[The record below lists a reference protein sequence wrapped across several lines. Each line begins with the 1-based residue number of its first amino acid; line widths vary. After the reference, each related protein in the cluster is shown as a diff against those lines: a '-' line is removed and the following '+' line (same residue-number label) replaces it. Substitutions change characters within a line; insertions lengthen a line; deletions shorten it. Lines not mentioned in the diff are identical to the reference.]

1 MKMKRLVVGM
11 LFSAMATMAQAAE
24 EIKIVWGFSIGSNQ
38 ANTVRI
44 LIDEANKIQ
53 NKYKFVLENKTG
65 AGGTVAANYVLQ
77 NGSDTVV
84 AMSSSFFIRPAF
96 VKQGAHDLDQFRAVF
111 VQATGAPLGLVSGK
125 YKTITELQK
134 LTTVNIAI
142 AGPGSLSDILAVS
155 MASEIP
161 NIKRIPFKSM
171 VDGTVAAA
179 GGHVDAAITF
189 VVDAE
194 QYISKGDIHLLGK
207 SGTIKGTE
215 NITANYGMF
224 ASRSMPVE
232 KAREIHGIF
241 AKVNETDAARA
252 SYRKDLL
259 TPVSLNFED
268 SQQWF
273 VKERA
278 LWAELVS
285 KLN

>member
-1 MKMKRLVVGM
+1 MKKLAVGI
-11 LFSAMATMAQAAE
+11 LFSAITVMAQAAE

-53 NKYKFVLENKTG
+53 DKYKFVLENKTG
-65 AGGTVAANYVLQ
+65 AGGSIAANYVLQ
-77 NGSDTVV
+77 NGDNSMV

-96 VKQGAHDLDQFRAVF
+96 VKEGSHDLDQFRAVF

-125 YKTITELQK
+125 YKTIVELEK
-134 LTTVNIAI
+134 LPTANIAI
-142 AGPGSLSDILAVS
+142 AGPGSISDI
-155 MASEIP
+155 MATAMSADMP

-194 QYISKGDIHLLGK
+194 QFINKGEIYLLGK

-224 ASRSMPVE
+224 ASKSMSRQR
-232 KAREIHGIF
+232 AREIHSIF
-241 AKVNETDAARA
+241 AKVNETDTARA

-259 TPVSLNFED
+259 TPVALNFED

-273 VKERA
+273 AKERK

-285 KLN
+285 KLK

>member
-1 MKMKRLVVGM
+1 MKKFLVAAA
-11 LFSAMATMAQAAE
+11 LTAMAAVAQAAE

-44 LIDEANKIQ
+44 LIEEANKIQ
-53 NKYKFVLENKTG
+53 DRYKFVLENKTG
-65 AGGTVAANYVLQ
+65 AGGSIAANYALQ
-77 NGSDTVV
+77 NSSDTVV

-96 VKQGAHDLDQFRAVF
+96 VKDGAHNLDQFQAVF

-125 YKTITELQK
+125 YKTITELEK
-134 LTTVNIAI
+134 LAVANIAI
-142 AGPGSLSDILAVS
+142 AGPGSISDIMAAS
-155 MASEIP
+155 MSAGMP

-194 QYISKGDIHLLGK
+194 QYINKGEVHLLGR

-224 ASRSMPVE
+224 AGKGMDAQR
-232 KAREIHGIF
+232 ARDIHAIF
-241 AKVNETDAARA
+241 SKVNGTDSARA

-259 TPVSLNFED
+259 TPVSMSFED

-273 VKERA
+273 ARERA
-278 LWAELVS
+278 LWAELV
-285 KLN
+285 KNIK

>member
-1 MKMKRLVVGM
+1 MKRLAVGV
-11 LFSAMATMAQAAE
+11 LFSAMAAMAQAAE
-24 EIKIVWGFSIGSNQ
+24 EIKVVWGFSIGSNQ

-44 LIDEANKIQ
+44 LIEEANKIQ
-53 NKYKFVLENKTG
+53 SKYKFVLENKTG

-77 NGSDTVV
+77 NSSDTIV

-134 LTTVNIAI
+134 LPTVNVAI

-155 MASEIP
+155 MAGEIP

-171 VDGTVAAA
+171 IDGTVAAA

-194 QYISKGDIHLLGK
+194 QFIKNGDIYLLGK

-224 ASRSMPVE
+224 AGKGMDQQR
-232 KAREIHGIF
+232 ARDIHAIF
-241 AKVNETDAARA
+241 AKINETDAARA
-252 SYRKDLL
+252 SYGKDLL

-273 VKERA
+273 ARERA
-278 LWAELVS
+278 MWADLVI
-285 KLN
+285 KIR